1 MRHAPFDLLIAAR
14 HHHQMDLK
22 LMTAHSV
29 TWRIWVLALLA
40 LCPLFVHAT
49 DQRVIVPGPLS
60 VRDAIQLRESLTGY
74 QQHGHCEAVRDFLNT
89 ARQLEAEHV
98 ASKLK
103 GWIIGGIGGTLFTEQ
118 VVFDSMCREVAEQY
132 RHLSEAYADKRS
144 HFTIQRFDQV
154 LSLAHD
160 SGYCGVVVDLIHT
173 QKMMRDTDLLRL
185 LEGYHNGPVVRRF
198 GVMNS
203 EAMISECDYAKYIL
217 RQLLAQAVGQ

>member
-1 MRHAPFDLLIAAR
+1 
-14 HHHQMDLK
+14 
-22 LMTAHSV
+22 MTAHSV
-29 TWRIWVLALLA
+29 TWRIWILALLA

-60 VRDAIQLRESLTGY
+60 VRDAAQLRESLTVY

-98 ASKLK
+98 AAKLK
-103 GWIIGGIGGTLFTEQ
+103 GWIIGGIGGTLFTDK
-118 VVFDSMCREVAEQY
+118 VVFDRMCREVAEQY
-132 RHLSEAYADKRS
+132 RHLTETYADKRS

-160 SGYCGVVVDLIHT
+160 SGYCGVAVDLIHT

>member
-1 MRHAPFDLLIAAR
+1 
-14 HHHQMDLK
+14 
-22 LMTAHSV
+22 MTAHSV
-29 TWRIWVLALLA
+29 TWRIWILALLA

-60 VRDAIQLRESLTGY
+60 VRDAAQLRESLTVY

-98 ASKLK
+98 AAKLK
-103 GWIIGGIGGTLFTEQ
+103 GWIIGGIGGTLFTDK
-118 VVFDSMCREVAEQY
+118 VVFDRMCPEVAKQY
-132 RHLSEAYADKRS
+132 RLLTETYADKRS

-160 SGYCGVVVDLIHT
+160 SGYCGVAVDLIHT
-173 QKMMRDTDLLRL
+173 QKIMRDADLLRL
-185 LEGYHNGPVVRRF
+185 LKGYHNGPVVRRL

-217 RQLLAQAVGQ
+217 RQLLAKAVKQ